1 MRIGLIKKK
10 QSREE
15 REEAD
20 FSDEGDELMSQALS
34 VADPKEHDETVQ
46 PLTNSTM
53 KVLEGL
59 VDLEEEEIT
68 VLERSTDSSDDIFE
82 DDIERDRDPDYVQPV
97 EVPGNSRDTRAKG
110 KALLKPTSTGGAKNT
125 PSTSTS
131 TIAYD
136 ERTREKC
143 LAKYFTL
150 CLLSKVLPSITSLT
164 TRRSMRSSTRR
175 RTGTWTTVICS
186 TPG

>member
-1 MRIGLIKKK
+1 MEKPVRIGLKKK

-59 VDLEEEEIT
+59 VELEEEEIT

-82 DDIERDRDPDYVQPV
+82 DDIERDRDPDYVQPA
-97 EVPGNSRDTRAKG
+97 EVPGTSRDTRAKG

-125 PSTSTS
+125 PSTSTDS
-131 TIAYD
+131 TVPVPLPGGRTKAPIWAYFVADDKKIAGHLN
-136 ERTREKC
+136 KG
-143 LAKYFTL
+143 A
-150 CLLSKVLPSITSLT
+150 
-164 TRRSMRSSTRR
+164 
-175 RTGTWTTVICS
+175 ICQ
-186 TPG
+186 P

>member
-59 VDLEEEEIT
+59 VELELEEEEIT

-82 DDIERDRDPDYVQPV
+82 DDIERDRVH
-97 EVPGNSRDTRAKG
+97 
-110 KALLKPTSTGGAKNT
+110 
-125 PSTSTS
+125 
-131 TIAYD
+131 
-136 ERTREKC
+136 
-143 LAKYFTL
+143 
-150 CLLSKVLPSITSLT
+150 
-164 TRRSMRSSTRR
+164 
-175 RTGTWTTVICS
+175 
-186 TPG
+186 